1 MGNQFILQQDGAP
14 AHGAKLAQVWL
25 TSHCPDFIDKDSWPP
40 NSPDMNPLD
49 YAVWGAMLETYN
61 KLTTKPKNIPELK
74 NTLQIIWNDLPLETI
89 QKSVLGFRK
98 RLQACVKANG
108 GHFEHSLHKT

>member
-1 MGNQFILQQDGAP
+1 
-14 AHGAKLAQVWL
+14 
-25 TSHCPDFIDKDSWPP
+25 
-40 NSPDMNPLD
+40 MNPLD
-49 YAVWGAMLETYN
+49 YAIWGAMLEIYN
-61 KLTTKPKNIPELK
+61 KLNNTKPENIPELK
-74 NTLQIIWNDLPLETI
+74 NTLQINWNDLPLETI

>member
-1 MGNQFILQQDGAP
+1 MNQ
-14 AHGAKLAQVWL
+14 
-25 TSHCPDFIDKDSWPP
+25 
-40 NSPDMNPLD
+40 LD
-49 YAVWGAMLETYN
+49 YAVWDATLETCN
-61 KLTTKPKNIPELK
+61 KLRTMPKNIPELK
-74 NTLQIIWNDLPLETI
+74 DTLQIIWNDLPLETI